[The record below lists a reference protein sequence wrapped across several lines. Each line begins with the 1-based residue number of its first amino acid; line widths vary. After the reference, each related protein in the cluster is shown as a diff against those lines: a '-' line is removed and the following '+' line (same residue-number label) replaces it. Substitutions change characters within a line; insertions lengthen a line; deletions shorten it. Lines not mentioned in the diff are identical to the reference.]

1 MRTSYFLTVSTLL
14 TALVAAGC
22 IPSASGTDK
31 DLVDPLFEAT
41 AGAKALALGDMNNDG
56 LIDVVSISSESQ
68 PVQIH
73 LRNPLTGIFDTYSIA
88 GGAPLAQLADVEL
101 ADLNG
106 DGKLDIIV
114 LVSDTAFVPPKD
126 VAKVGAVVMLIQGP
140 DPREP
145 ADWIQVPGP
154 GVPPPSN
161 LSLASNDTGATDMV
175 VADFDGLN
183 GPDIVVLSNETDA
196 RRVRLF
202 ANPGPA
208 EAADPTAW
216 QSTVIEQDAS
226 DLGKA
231 ALVDLDRDGDLDIV
245 MSVPAAKSFNLR
257 WLQNPKTQLVAD
269 NSKLTPTFVPDTID
283 PRFLATAGA
292 KAAAIGDI
300 NGDGFTDIAS
310 ISDESQ
316 PVQIHLHDSATGTF
330 DTISIAGGSPL
341 ALTQDIALADFNG
354 DGKLDIAVLVND
366 TGYAVPSAWEED
378 KIAAVV
384 ILLQGSD
391 PRNPSDWVQV
401 DSNAAYAANPPCAL
415 DPPGTSTCDMFMLS
429 GTVGATDME
438 VADFD
443 NDGLPDI
450 AVICNRRDKDDNP
463 VRKFVYLLASP
474 GAAAADPAN
483 WHRTIIAADAVDFAR
498 LATADLDEDGNNDLV
513 LTMPRGK
520 SFNISWLRNTDNGT
534 KWYREF
540 LAQQQNGG
548 DFITAGDIDGD
559 GHVDV
564 AAASLAD
571 SLVQWFY
578 NPGPD
583 NLAPGEAQVP
593 WDVYNIGAVTGGN
606 ISQVQ
611 LVDLDGDGK
620 LDCFV
625 TAGSAGTGFRPQA
638 DVQHTWDPF
647 LIFTADP
654 PATIG
659 QVAFYDFDGDGKI
672 DFVAPFNRQ
681 GLLNDQFV
689 LYRSLA
695 ASLWHRRL
703 VGQQQGGA
711 NYITLGDIDG
721 DGNVDVAAASADLMT
736 VQWFQNPGPTR
747 LLPTAPQVPWDVLN
761 LGLIAGGAINQV
773 QLVDLDGDHLLD
785 CFLTADGTA
794 FEFYRGA
801 DVQESWTGSAMFKTD
816 PKGQI
821 GPVGFLDV
829 NGNGLPDILAPVD
842 RDGLTQ
848 DQIVIFGR

>member
-1 MRTSYFLTVSTLL
+1 MRTLYFLSVSTLL
-14 TALVAAGC
+14 AALVAAGC
-22 IPSASGTDK
+22 VPQTSEQNK

-41 AGAKALALGDMNNDG
+41 AGAKALALGDVNNDG

-68 PVQIH
+68 PVQVH
-73 LRNPLTGIFDTYSIA
+73 LRNPQTGRFDTYSIA

-114 LVSDTAFVPPKD
+114 LVSDTGFVPPKD
-126 VAKVGAVVMLIQGP
+126 VTKVGAIVMLIQGA

-145 ADWIQVPGP
+145 ADWIQVPGA

-161 LSLASNDTGATDMV
+161 LSLASNDTGPTDMV
-175 VADFDGLN
+175 VADFDGAD
-183 GPDIVVLSNETDA
+183 GPDIVVLSNESDA

-208 EAADPTAW
+208 EATDPTAW

-316 PVQIHLHDSATGTF
+316 PVQIHLHNSATGTF

-378 KIAAVV
+378 KIGAVV
-384 ILLQGSD
+384 ILLQGGD
-391 PRNPSDWVQV
+391 PRDPSDWIQV
-401 DSNAAYAANPPCAL
+401 DSDAAYAANPPCAL

-443 NDGLPDI
+443 NDGLPDV

-463 VRKFVYLLASP
+463 ARKFVYLLASP
-474 GAAAADPAN
+474 GAAAADSAN
-483 WHRTIIAADAVDFAR
+483 WHRAIVTVDAVDFSR
-498 LATADLDEDGNNDLV
+498 LATADLDEDGSNDLV
-513 LTMPRGK
+513 LTMPHGI
-520 SFNISWLRNTDNGT
+520 SFNISWLRNIADGAA
-534 KWYREF
+534 WERVF

-559 GHVDV
+559 GHRDL
-564 AAASLAD
+564 ASASVAD
-571 SLVQWFY
+571 SLVQWFH
-578 NPGPD
+578 NPGPAS
-583 NLAPGEAQVP
+583 LAPGQAQVP
-593 WDVYNIGAVTGGN
+593 WDVYNIGPVTGGD

-611 LVDLDGDGK
+611 IVDLDGNGK

-625 TAGSAGTGFRPQA
+625 TAGSSGTGFISQA
-638 DVQHTWDPF
+638 DAQHTWDPF

-654 PATIG
+654 AAIIG
-659 QVAFYDFDGDGKI
+659 QVAFHDFDGDGKI
-672 DFVAPFNRQ
+672 DFVAPFNRE

-689 LYRSLA
+689 LYRSMA

-711 NYITLGDIDG
+711 NYIALGDIDG

-736 VQWFQNPGPTR
+736 VQWFNNPGSAR
-747 LLPTAPQVPWDVLN
+747 LLPGAPQVPWDVFN
-761 LGLIAGGAINQV
+761 LALIAGGAINQV
-773 QLVDLDGDHLLD
+773 QLADLNGDGLLD

-794 FEFYRGA
+794 FDFYRGA
-801 DVQESWTGSAMFKTD
+801 NVEESWTGAAMFKTD

-829 NGNGLPDILAPVD
+829 TGNGLPDILAPVD
-842 RDGLTQ
+842 REGLTQ
-848 DQIVIFGR
+848 DQIVIFER